1 MKIHA
6 FFASAALASTVL
18 AAGPEFTVDA
28 TRPGR
33 ALPNTQQTLVIWQLD
48 RNRFNPAKRNR
59 EHDVLEFAEYVEV
72 MGATGG
78 NPQRDCLR
86 NPADRSVLDDYDFS
100 RLVDG
105 CKGIVGMGLK
115 PYLKLGN
122 VPQKFS
128 TDDNGGS
135 FHMNI
140 RPPDDYVA
148 YGRYMAACAKALL
161 DAFGREEL
169 LKWRFAVLTE
179 FENGGWFKDASGD
192 AEKTFHAYCRLYET
206 TVDAFTRTIS
216 PDLTFGVHAMAVT
229 EGLWDERTFIRYAAE
244 RKLPLKFVTAS
255 FYDEYPGKFTTGH
268 PLLRDIS
275 RLREA
280 AEAAGLTNL
289 FYAVDEGRLL
299 YGKTRN
305 KKNDHLALRIVG
317 DTYQA
322 AYDARIV
329 KQLFDSGA
337 EYFAAWGY
345 LSGPDALFD
354 GLPSVSFHVARE
366 SARFKGMRRL
376 SVAKAGGAA
385 PGVEAD
391 AVAALSPDGS
401 TMRIMAYAFTND
413 LFATGTTRIGLSVVP
428 PPAWKGRTG
437 RVTRCVVDDDAN
449 WFDEWRAERKRLN
462 IGDER
467 FFWSPDDP
475 ATASSCGLSAA
486 EDRAFFRKEIEP
498 RLRPCAQLKHTTAPL
513 LPAADVS
520 ISLSADLPA
529 NAVLFAE
536 LKVGEL

>member
-1 MKIHA
+1 MKA
-6 FFASAALASTVL
+6 TLLLTSAVLASAVF
-18 AAGPEFTVDA
+18 AGGPAFTIDA

-33 ALPNTQQTLVIWQLD
+33 TLPNAQQTLVVWHLD
-48 RNRFNPAKRNR
+48 KHGFGPAKRNR
-59 EHDVLEFAEYVEV
+59 AYDVLEFAEYVEV

-78 NPQRDCLR
+78 NPQRDCFR

-105 CKGIVGMGLK
+105 CRGIVSMGLK

-128 TDDNGGS
+128 TDNNPGS
-135 FHMNI
+135 FKMNI
-140 RPPDDYVA
+140 RPPDDYAA
-148 YGRYMAACAKALL
+148 YGRYMSACAKALL
-161 DAFGREEL
+161 DAFGRDEL

-216 PDLTFGVHAMAVT
+216 PDLTFGVHAMAVI
-229 EGLWDERTFIRYAAE
+229 EGLWDERKFIRYAAE

-268 PLLRDIS
+268 PLPRDIA

-280 AEAAGLTNL
+280 AESVGLTNL

-299 YGKTRN
+299 YGKTR
-305 KKNDHLALRIVG
+305 KKKGDHLALRIVG

-329 KQLFDSGA
+329 KQLFDSRA

-345 LSGPDALFD
+345 LSGPNSLFD

-376 SVAKAGGAA
+376 PVSKAGCAE

-413 LFATGTTRIGLSVVP
+413 LFATGATRIGISVVP
-428 PPAWKGRTG
+428 PPAWKGCKG
-437 RVTRCVVDDDAN
+437 HMTRCVVDDDAN

-475 ATASSCGLSAA
+475 SPASSCGLSSAK
-486 EDRAFFRKEIEP
+486 DRAFFKKEVEP
-498 RLRPCAQLKHTTAPL
+498 RLRPCAELKHVTVPL
-513 LPAADVS
+513 LPAADGS
-520 ISLSADLPA
+520 ISLSGELPA
-529 NAVLFAE
+529 NAVLFVE
-536 LKVGEL
+536 LKINPT

>member
-1 MKIHA
+1 MTMKIHTLL
-6 FFASAALASTVL
+6 ASAVLASAVL
-18 AAGPEFTVDA
+18 AADPAFTIDA

-33 ALPNTQQTLVIWQLD
+33 TLPNVQQTLVVWHLD
-48 RNRFNPAKRNR
+48 RNSFGPTKRNR
-59 EHDVLEFAEYVEV
+59 DHDVLEFAEYVEV

-86 NPADRSVLDDYDFS
+86 NPANRSVLDDYDFS
-100 RLVDG
+100 RLVNG
-105 CKGIVGMGLK
+105 CRGIVSMGLK

-135 FHMNI
+135 F
-140 RPPDDYVA
+140 P
-148 YGRYMAACAKALL
+148 CAKALL
-161 DAFGREEL
+161 DAFGRKEL

-192 AEKTFHAYCRLYET
+192 AEKTFRAYCRLYET

-216 PDLTFGVHAMAVT
+216 PDLTFGVHAMAVI
-229 EGLWDERTFIRYAAE
+229 EGLWDERKFIRYAAE

-255 FYDEYPGKFTTGH
+255 FYDECPGKFTTGH
-268 PLLRDIS
+268 PLPRNIA

-305 KKNDHLALRIVG
+305 KKGDHLTLRIVG

-345 LSGPDALFD
+345 LSGPNTHFD

-376 SVAKAGGAA
+376 PVSKAGCAA

-413 LFATGTTRIGLSVVP
+413 LFATGTTRIGISVVP
-428 PPAWKGRTG
+428 PPAWKGRKG

-467 FFWSPDDP
+467 FSWSPDDP
-475 ATASSCGLSAA
+475 SPASSPGLSSAK
-486 EDRAFFRKEIEP
+486 DRAFFRKEIEP
-498 RLRPCAQLKHTTAPL
+498 RLRPCAELKHVTAPL
-513 LPAADVS
+513 LTAADGS
-520 ISLSADLPA
+520 ISLSSELPA
-529 NAVLFAE
+529 NAVLFVE
-536 LKVGEL
+536 LKVDEP

>member
-6 FFASAALASTVL
+6 FFASATLASTVL
-18 AAGPEFTVDA
+18 AVGPEFTVDA

-33 ALPNTQQTLVIWQLD
+33 TLPNTQQTLVVWHLD
-48 RNRFNPAKRNR
+48 RNSFGPTKRNR

-105 CKGIVGMGLK
+105 CRGIVSMGLK

-128 TDDNGGS
+128 TDNNPGS
-135 FHMNI
+135 FRMNI
-140 RPPDDYVA
+140 RPPDDYAA
-148 YGRYMAACAKALL
+148 YGRYMTACAKALL

-169 LKWRFAVLTE
+169 LRWRFAVLTE

-216 PDLTFGVHAMAVT
+216 PDLTFGVHAMAVI
-229 EGLWDERTFIRYAAE
+229 EGLWDERKFIRYAAE

-268 PLLRDIS
+268 PLPRNIA

-299 YGKTRN
+299 YGKTR
-305 KKNDHLALRIVG
+305 KKKGDHLTLRIVG

-345 LSGPDALFD
+345 LSGPNTHFD

-376 SVAKAGGAA
+376 PVSKAGCAA

-413 LFATGTTRIGLSVVP
+413 LFATGTTRIGISVVP
-428 PPAWKGRTG
+428 PPTWKGRKG

-467 FFWSPDDP
+467 FSWSPDDP
-475 ATASSCGLSAA
+475 SPACSPGLSSAK
-486 EDRAFFRKEIEP
+486 DRAFFRKEIEP
-498 RLRPCAQLKHTTAPL
+498 RLRPCAELKHVTVPL
-513 LPAADVS
+513 LTAADGS
-520 ISLSADLPA
+520 ISLSSELPA
-529 NAVLFAE
+529 NAVLFVE
-536 LKVGEL
+536 LQQAN

>member
-1 MKIHA
+1 MKIHILL
-6 FFASAALASTVL
+6 ASAVLTPVVL
-18 AAGPEFTVDA
+18 AAGPAFTIDA

-33 ALPNTQQTLVIWQLD
+33 TLPNVQQTLVVWHLD
-48 RNRFNPAKRNR
+48 RNSFGPTKRNR

-86 NPADRSVLDDYDFS
+86 NPANRSVLDDYDFS
-100 RLVDG
+100 RLVNG
-105 CKGIVGMGLK
+105 CRGIVSMGLK

-128 TDDNGGS
+128 TDNNPGS

-140 RPPDDYVA
+140 RPPDDYAA
-148 YGRYMAACAKALL
+148 YGRYMTACAKALL
-161 DAFGREEL
+161 AAFGREEL

-192 AEKTFHAYCRLYET
+192 AEKTFHAYCCLYET

-216 PDLTFGVHAMAVT
+216 PDLTFGVHAMAVI
-229 EGLWDERTFIRYAAE
+229 EGLWDERKFIRYAAE

-255 FYDEYPGKFTTGH
+255 FYDECPGKFTSGH
-268 PLLRDIS
+268 PLPRNIA

-299 YGKTRN
+299 YGKTR
-305 KKNDHLALRIVG
+305 KKKGDHLTLRIVG

-345 LSGPDALFD
+345 LSGPNTQFD

-376 SVAKAGGAA
+376 PVSKTGCAA

-413 LFATGTTRIGLSVVP
+413 LFATGTTRIGISVVP
-428 PPAWKGRTG
+428 PPTWKGRKG

-467 FFWSPDDP
+467 FSWSPDDP
-475 ATASSCGLSAA
+475 SPASSPGLSSAK
-486 EDRAFFRKEIEP
+486 DRAFFRKEIEP
-498 RLRPCAQLKHTTAPL
+498 RLRPCAELKHVTAPL
-513 LPAADVS
+513 LTAADGS
-520 ISLSADLPA
+520 ISLSSELPA
-529 NAVLFAE
+529 NAVLFVE
-536 LKVGEL
+536 LKVNEP

>member
-1 MKIHA
+1 MKIHVLLA
-6 FFASAALASTVL
+6 SAVLASAAF
-18 AAGPEFTVDA
+18 AADPAFTIDA
-28 TRPGR
+28 TRPGHT
-33 ALPNTQQTLVIWQLD
+33 LPNVQQTLVVWHLD
-48 RNRFNPAKRNR
+48 RNSFGPTKRNR

-100 RLVDG
+100 RLVNG
-105 CKGIVGMGLK
+105 CRGIVSMGLK

-128 TDDNGGS
+128 TDNNPGS

-140 RPPDDYVA
+140 RPPDDYAA
-148 YGRYMAACAKALL
+148 YGRYMTACAKALL

-216 PDLTFGVHAMAVT
+216 PDLTFGVHAMAVI
-229 EGLWDERTFIRYAAE
+229 EGLWDERKFIRYAAE

-255 FYDEYPGKFTTGH
+255 FYDECPGKFTTGY
-268 PLLRDIS
+268 PLPRNIA

-299 YGKTRN
+299 YGKTR
-305 KKNDHLALRIVG
+305 KKKGDHLTLRIVG

-345 LSGPDALFD
+345 LSGPNTHFD

-376 SVAKAGGAA
+376 PVSKAGYAA
-385 PGVEAD
+385 PGVETD

-413 LFATGTTRIGLSVVP
+413 LFATGTTRIGISVVP
-428 PPAWKGRTG
+428 PPAWKGRKG

-449 WFDEWRAERKRLN
+449 WFDEWRAERKRLD

-467 FFWSPDDP
+467 FSWSPDDP
-475 ATASSCGLSAA
+475 SPASSPGLSSAK
-486 EDRAFFRKEIEP
+486 DRVFFRKEIEP

-513 LPAADVS
+513 LTAADGS
-520 ISLSADLPA
+520 ISLSGELPA
-529 NAVLFAE
+529 NAVLFVE
-536 LKVGEL
+536 LKVDEP

>member
-1 MKIHA
+1 MKIHVLL
-6 FFASAALASTVL
+6 ASAVLASTVC
-18 AAGPEFTVDA
+18 AAGPTFTIDA
-28 TRPGR
+28 TRPGHT
-33 ALPNTQQTLVIWQLD
+33 LPNVQQTLVVWHLD
-48 RNRFNPAKRNR
+48 RNSFGRTKRNH

-100 RLVDG
+100 RLVNG
-105 CKGIVGMGLK
+105 CRGIVSMGLK

-128 TDDNGGS
+128 TDNNPGS

-140 RPPDDYVA
+140 RPPDDYTA
-148 YGRYMAACAKALL
+148 YGRYMTACAKALL

-216 PDLTFGVHAMAVT
+216 PALSFGVHAMAVI
-229 EGLWDERTFIRYAAE
+229 EGLWDERKFIRYAAE

-255 FYDEYPGKFTTGH
+255 FYDECPGKFTTGY
-268 PLLRDIS
+268 PLPRNIA

-299 YGKTRN
+299 YGKTR
-305 KKNDHLALRIVG
+305 KKKGDHLTLRIVG

-345 LSGPDALFD
+345 LSGPNTHFD

-376 SVAKAGGAA
+376 PVSKAGCAA

-391 AVAALSPDGS
+391 TVAALSPDGS

-413 LFATGTTRIGLSVVP
+413 LFATGTTRIGISVVP
-428 PPAWKGRTG
+428 PPAWKGRKG
-437 RVTRCVVDDDAN
+437 RVTRCVVDNDAN
-449 WFDEWRAERKRLN
+449 WFDEWRAERKRLD

-467 FFWSPDDP
+467 FSWSPDDP
-475 ATASSCGLSAA
+475 SPASSPGLSSAK
-486 EDRAFFRKEIEP
+486 DRVFFRKEIEP

-513 LPAADVS
+513 LTAADGS
-520 ISLSADLPA
+520 ISLSGELPA
-529 NAVLFAE
+529 NAVLFVE
-536 LKVGEL
+536 LKVDEP

>member
-1 MKIHA
+1 MKVHLLLT
-6 FFASAALASTVL
+6 SAVL
-18 AAGPEFTVDA
+18 VSAVFAAGPEFTIDA

-33 ALPNTQQTLVIWQLD
+33 ALPNAQQTLVLWRLD
-48 RNRFNPAKRNR
+48 RNRFGPTKRNR
-59 EHDVLEFAEYVEV
+59 EHDVLEFAEYVEI

-78 NPQRDCLR
+78 NPQRDGLR
-86 NPADRSVLDDYDFS
+86 KPADRSVLDDYDFS
-100 RLVDG
+100 RLVDV
-105 CKGIVGMGLK
+105 CRGIVSMGLK

-128 TDDNGGS
+128 TDSNQGG
-135 FHMNI
+135 FDMNI
-140 RPPDDYVA
+140 RPPDDYAV
-148 YGRYMAACAKALL
+148 YDRYMTACAKTLL

-169 LKWRFAVLTE
+169 LRWRFAVLTE
-179 FENGGWFKDASGD
+179 FENGDWFKDASGD

-216 PDLTFGVHAMAVT
+216 PDLTFGVHAMAVI
-229 EGLWDERTFIRYAAE
+229 EGLWDERKFIRYAAE

-255 FYDEYPGKFTTGH
+255 FYDDCPGTFTKGH
-268 PLLRDIS
+268 PLPRNIA

-289 FYAVDEGRLL
+289 FYAVDEGRVLN
-299 YGKTRN
+299 GKTR
-305 KKNDHLALRIVG
+305 KKKPHALSLRIVG

-345 LSGPDALFD
+345 LSGPNTNFE
-354 GLPSVSFHVARE
+354 GLPSVSFHVAKE

-376 SVAKAGGAA
+376 PVSKAGCAA

-413 LFATGTTRIGLSVVP
+413 LFATGTTRIGISVVP
-428 PPAWKGRTG
+428 PPAWKGRKG

-467 FFWSPDDP
+467 FRWSPDDP
-475 ATASSCGLSAA
+475 APTISSGLASA

-498 RLRPCAQLKHTTAPL
+498 RLRPCAELKYVTEPL
-513 LPAADVS
+513 LPTTDGS
-520 ISLSADLPA
+520 ISLSGELSA

-536 LKVGEL
+536 LKIDKP

>member
-1 MKIHA
+1 
-6 FFASAALASTVL
+6 
-18 AAGPEFTVDA
+18 
-28 TRPGR
+28 
-33 ALPNTQQTLVIWQLD
+33 
-48 RNRFNPAKRNR
+48 
-59 EHDVLEFAEYVEV
+59 

-100 RLVDG
+100 RLLNG
-105 CKGIVGMGLK
+105 CRGIVGMGLK

-140 RPPDDYVA
+140 RPPDDYAA

-192 AEKTFHAYCRLYET
+192 AEKTFRAYCRLYET

-244 RKLPLKFVTAS
+244 RKLPIKFVTAS

-268 PLLRDIS
+268 PLPRDIA

-305 KKNDHLALRIVG
+305 KKGDHLALRIVG

-376 SVAKAGGAA
+376 PVSKAGCAA

-401 TMRIMAYAFTND
+401 ALRIMAYAFTNA
-413 LFATGTTRIGLSVVP
+413 LFATGTTRIGISVVP
-428 PPAWKGRTG
+428 PPTWKGRKG

-475 ATASSCGLSAA
+475 APTGSCGLSAA

-513 LPAADVS
+513 LPAANGS
-520 ISLSADLPA
+520 IHLSGDLPA
-529 NAVLFAE
+529 NAVLFVE
-536 LKVGEL
+536 LKVGEH

>member
-1 MKIHA
+1 MA
-6 FFASAALASTVL
+6 F
-18 AAGPEFTVDA
+18 AAGPTFTIDA

-33 ALPNTQQTLVIWQLD
+33 TLPNVQQTLVVWHLD
-48 RNRFNPAKRNR
+48 RNSFGPTKRNR

-100 RLVDG
+100 RLVNG
-105 CKGIVGMGLK
+105 CRGIVSMGLK

-128 TDDNGGS
+128 TDNNPGS

-140 RPPDDYVA
+140 RPPDDYTA
-148 YGRYMAACAKALL
+148 YGRYMTACAKALL

-192 AEKTFHAYCRLYET
+192 AEKTFRAYCRLYET

-216 PDLTFGVHAMAVT
+216 PDLTFGVHAMAVI
-229 EGLWDERTFIRYAAE
+229 EGLWDERKFIRYAAE
-244 RKLPLKFVTAS
+244 HKLPLKFVTAS
-255 FYDEYPGKFTTGH
+255 FYDECPGKFTSGH
-268 PLLRDIS
+268 PLPRNIA

-299 YGKTRN
+299 YGKTR
-305 KKNDHLALRIVG
+305 KKKGDHLTLRIVG

-345 LSGPDALFD
+345 LSGPNTHFD

-376 SVAKAGGAA
+376 PVSKAGCAA

-413 LFATGTTRIGLSVVP
+413 LFATGTTRIGISVVP

-467 FFWSPDDP
+467 FSWSPDDP
-475 ATASSCGLSAA
+475 SPASSPGLSSAK
-486 EDRAFFRKEIEP
+486 DRAFFRKEIEP
-498 RLRPCAQLKHTTAPL
+498 RLRPYAQLKHTTAPL
-513 LPAADVS
+513 LTATDGS
-520 ISLSADLPA
+520 ISLSGELPA
-529 NAVLFAE
+529 NAVLFVE
-536 LKVGEL
+536 LKVDEP

>member
-1 MKIHA
+1 MKIHILL
-6 FFASAALASTVL
+6 ASAALASAVP
-18 AAGPEFTVDA
+18 AADPTFTIDA

-33 ALPNTQQTLVIWQLD
+33 ALPNVQQTLVVWHLD
-48 RNRFNPAKRNR
+48 RNSFGPTKRNR

-100 RLVDG
+100 RLVEG

-128 TDDNGGS
+128 TDNNPGS
-135 FHMNI
+135 FRMNI
-140 RPPDDYVA
+140 RPPDDYAA
-148 YGRYMAACAKALL
+148 YGRYMTACAKALL

-216 PDLTFGVHAMAVT
+216 PDLTFGVHAMAVI
-229 EGLWDERTFIRYAAE
+229 EGLWDERKFIRYAAE
-244 RKLPLKFVTAS
+244 RKLPLRFVTAS
-255 FYDEYPGKFTTGH
+255 FYDDYPGKFTTGH
-268 PLLRDIS
+268 PLPRNIA

-280 AEAAGLTNL
+280 AESAGLTNL

-299 YGKTRN
+299 YGKTR
-305 KKNDHLALRIVG
+305 KKKGDHLTLRIVG

-345 LSGPDALFD
+345 LSGPNTHFD

-376 SVAKAGGAA
+376 PVSKAGCAA

-413 LFATGTTRIGLSVVP
+413 LFATGTTRIGISVVP
-428 PPAWKGRTG
+428 PPAWKGRKG

-467 FFWSPDDP
+467 FSWSPDDP
-475 ATASSCGLSAA
+475 SPACSPGLSSAK
-486 EDRAFFRKEIEP
+486 DREFFRKEIEP

-513 LPAADVS
+513 ITAADGS
-520 ISLSADLPA
+520 ISLFSELPA
-529 NAVLFAE
+529 NAVLFVE
-536 LKVGEL
+536 LQQAN